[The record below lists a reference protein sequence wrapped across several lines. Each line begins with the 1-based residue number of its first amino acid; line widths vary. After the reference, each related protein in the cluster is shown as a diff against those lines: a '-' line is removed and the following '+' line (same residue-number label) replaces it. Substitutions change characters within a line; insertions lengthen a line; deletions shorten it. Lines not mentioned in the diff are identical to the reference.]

1 MAIGAIAIPLANTS
15 QVTNRTNAS
24 RDSRI
29 VSLRPHHNPR
39 AIAGNRQTANI
50 NNGKSAYTPAIRNRL
65 KRTTVLQ
72 LISALCVARAASL
85 GKRLFR

>member
-1 MAIGAIAIPLANTS
+1 MAIG
-15 QVTNRTNAS
+15 
-24 RDSRI
+24 
-29 VSLRPHHNPR
+29 